1 MKGLIEYINES
12 SINESISLDDHE
24 DLFNAYMDVLDSNYK
39 AEGKSFV
46 ENVVMPLADG
56 VDIED
61 FLENFLYDYDG
72 LEWLEHKYKNAKDRD
87 DIDALIIR
95 HAKEWLSDEGFE

>member
-1 MKGLIEYINES
+1 MKGLVEYINES
-12 SINESISLDDHE
+12 ISQDDLE
-24 DLFNAYMDVLDSNYK
+24 WLFEAYMDILDSNYK

-46 ENVVMPLADG
+46 ENVIMPLADG

-72 LEWLEHKYKNAKDRD
+72 LDWLESEYKKPKSRR
-87 DIDALIIR
+87 DIDALIVR

>member
-1 MKGLIEYINES
+1 MKGLVNF
-12 SINESISLDDHE
+12 INESISQDDLE
-24 DLFNAYMDVLDSNYK
+24 FLFEAYMDVLDSNYK

-46 ENVVMPLADG
+46 ENVVMSLADG

-61 FLENFLYDYDG
+61 FLENFLYDYDD
-72 LEWLEHKYKNAKDRD
+72 LEWLEKSYTKNAKDRR
-87 DIDALIIR
+87 DIDALIVR

>member
-1 MKGLIEYINES
+1 MKSLVEYINES
-12 SINESISLDDHE
+12 ISQDDLE
-24 DLFNAYMDVLDSNYK
+24 WLYEAYMDVLDSNYE

-46 ENVVMPLADG
+46 ENVIMHLADG

-72 LEWLEHKYKNAKDRD
+72 LKWLEHKYKNAKDRR
-87 DIDALIIR
+87 DINALIVR
-95 HAKEWLSDEGFE
+95 HAKEWLRDEGFE